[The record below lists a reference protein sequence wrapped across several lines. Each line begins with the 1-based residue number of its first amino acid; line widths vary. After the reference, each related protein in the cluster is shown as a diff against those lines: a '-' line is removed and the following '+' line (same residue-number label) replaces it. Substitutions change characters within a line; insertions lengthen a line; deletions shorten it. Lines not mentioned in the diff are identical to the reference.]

1 MVDDRELKY
10 KRENLETFISEHKR
24 RASTEGVNHIAIF
37 ASDLEKTADFYSR
50 VLGMPVISVTSNRD
64 EPQSTHMNVDIGNG
78 VSIAFFDFPHVCRIQ
93 TPVEE
98 GIGGMMHIAVNVEE
112 IEYDKISDR
121 LQSDGVTYRRIGNS
135 VYLNDPN
142 GMTIELGIRK
152 A

>member
-1 MVDDRELKY
+1 VVDDRELKH
-10 KRENLETFISEHKR
+10 KRENLGKFISENKR

-64 EPQSTHMNVDIGNG
+64 EPQSTHMNVDLGNG

>member
-1 MVDDRELKY
+1 MADDRELKH
-10 KRENLETFISEHKR
+10 KRENLGKFISKNKP
-24 RASTEGVNHIAIF
+24 RASTGGVNHIAVF

-64 EPQSTHMNVDIGNG
+64 EPQSTHMNVDVGNG

-98 GIGGMMHIAVNVEE
+98 GIGGMMHLAVNVEE
-112 IEYDKISDR
+112 MEYGKISDR
-121 LQSDGVTYRRIGNS
+121 LESDGVAYRRIGNS
-135 VYLNDPN
+135 VYLKDPN